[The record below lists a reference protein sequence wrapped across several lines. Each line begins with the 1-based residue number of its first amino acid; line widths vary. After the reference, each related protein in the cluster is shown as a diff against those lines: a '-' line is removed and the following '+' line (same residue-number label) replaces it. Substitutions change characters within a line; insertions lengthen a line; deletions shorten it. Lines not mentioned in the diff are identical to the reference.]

1 MPLDKGENVITG
13 APFRGLSPEA
23 RAEELNRLYA
33 ERCPHDVLEEALTS
47 DFAGRIALVSSF
59 GAESAVLLH
68 MISEIDPATPVL
80 FGDSG
85 KLFAETLEYQQNL
98 SEQLG
103 LTNIQVLRPAEA
115 DLSAQ
120 DPAGDLHQLDSNACC
135 HIRKVLPLKEALEGF
150 DAWITGRKRS
160 QSLVRQGLRVF
171 ETDED
176 GRIKINPLAYWNS
189 DSVKTYM
196 ADHDLPPHPLVAQG
210 FPSIGCAP
218 CTTPVKPGEDPRAG
232 RWRGSDKTECGI
244 HFVNGKVVR
253 GPMPA
258 AFDAA

>member
-13 APFRGLSPEA
+13 APFRGLDPEA

-33 ERCPHDVLEEALTS
+33 ERCPRDVLEEALTS

-68 MISEIDPATPVL
+68 MISEIDPATPIL

-85 KLFAETLEYQQNL
+85 KLFAETLAYQEAL
-98 SEQLG
+98 AAQLG
-103 LTNIQVLRPAEA
+103 LTNIQVLRPTAKDIA
-115 DLSAQ
+115 TL
-120 DPAGDLHQLDSNACC
+120 DPVGDLHARDHDGCC
-135 HIRKVLPLKEALEGF
+135 HIRKVLPLKEALLGY

-176 GRIKINPLAYWNS
+176 GRIKINPLAYWNG
-189 DSVKTYM
+189 DSVKGYM
-196 ADHDLPPHPLVAQG
+196 VDHGLPAHPLVAQNY
-210 FPSIGCAP
+210 FSIGCEP
-218 CTTPVKPGEDPRAG
+218 CTTPVRPGEDPRAG

-253 GPMPA
+253 GPLPTS
-258 AFDAA
+258 DAA

>member
-1 MPLDKGENVITG
+1 MPLDKSNG
-13 APFRGLSPEA
+13 ATASVSAISPEA
-23 RAEELNRLYA
+23 RAETLNRLYA
-33 ERCPHDVLEEALTS
+33 EMCARDVLEESLRH
-47 DFAGRIALVSSF
+47 DFVGRVALVSSF

-68 MISEIDPATPVL
+68 MIAEIDPSTPIL

-85 KLFAETLEYQQNL
+85 KLFAETLEYQQSL
-98 SEQLG
+98 ARQLG
-103 LTNIQVLRPAEA
+103 LTNIQVLRPDEADLAEA
-115 DLSAQ
+115 DPQ
-120 DPAGDLHQLDSNACC
+120 GDLHQHSQDGCC
-135 HIRKVLPLKEALEGF
+135 HIRKVLPLKRALENF

-176 GRIKINPLAYWNS
+176 GRIKINPLAYWSS
-189 DSVKTYM
+189 DAVKTYM
-196 ADHDLPPHPLVAQG
+196 ADHDLPAHPLVAQG

-218 CTTPVKPGEDPRAG
+218 CTTPVKPGEDPRSG

-253 GPMPA
+253 GPVPA
-258 AFDAA
+258 ASDAA